1 MTGERGDGR
10 DGRPSLW
17 AVLLFIVSMTFTAS
31 MAWLAF
37 N

>member
-1 MTGERGDGR
+1 MTSERRGGR
-10 DGRPSLW
+10 EGRPSWW